1 MTEYLSSLFFK
12 LSTESAE
19 ITDSGRLFQVFITRT
34 VNECFNITTVV
45 VTFAHCNAGSM
56 ASKTDG
62 EFEKR
67 LLIEA

>member
-1 MTEYLSSLFFK
+1 MRDYRLSKKRVCTFGIFH
-12 LSTESAE
+12 
-19 ITDSGRLFQVFITRT
+19 
-34 VNECFNITTVV
+34 NITTVV